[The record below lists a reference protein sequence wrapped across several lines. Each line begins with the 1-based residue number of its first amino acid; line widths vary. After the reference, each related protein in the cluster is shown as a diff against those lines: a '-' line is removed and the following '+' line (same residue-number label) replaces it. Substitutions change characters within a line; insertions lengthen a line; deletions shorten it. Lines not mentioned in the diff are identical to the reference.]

1 MNTTALI
8 TLFAIL
14 FGFLG
19 MFWLARVLNKRDD
32 NK

>member
-8 TLFAIL
+8 TLLTIF

-19 MFWLARVLNKRDD
+19 MLWLARVLNKRDG

>member
-8 TLFAIL
+8 TLLTIF

-19 MFWLARVLNKRDD
+19 MFWLARFLNKRDD
-32 NK
+32 KK